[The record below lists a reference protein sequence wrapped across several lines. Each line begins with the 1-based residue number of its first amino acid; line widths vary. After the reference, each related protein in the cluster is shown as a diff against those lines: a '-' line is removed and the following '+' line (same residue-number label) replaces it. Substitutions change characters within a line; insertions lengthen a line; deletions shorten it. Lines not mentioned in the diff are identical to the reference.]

1 VRGARVL
8 EDRKAI
14 SAQQYIGTATTAEG
28 LGAYIYNDLWYATYS
43 AYVPSNGTVK
53 KYTPAHY
60 LRVAMTPNIKGW
72 DVGFGGQLWK
82 GTADS
87 LETGKKSIAK
97 QYGVFK
103 LAVRPIRCHNGKPIG
118 LPTWR
123 DTKEMYLIDETWKK
137 VFPLQEVT
145 TGDFLCGEGKLS
157 LHMVR
162 VIHKKNLIELIKE
175 GKLDFSLPKEFY
187 KLKYLS

>member
-1 VRGARVL
+1 MMTTKI
-8 EDRKAI
+8 EKAVVTL
-14 SAQQYIGTATTAEG
+14 SPTNFFATVYPLKGECD
-28 LGAYIYNDLWYATYS
+28 N
-43 AYVPSNGTVK
+43 P
-53 KYTPAHY
+53 
-60 LRVAMTPNIKGW
+60 LRVIYGVARRKHWHRGIRVCYGDKRPCKDPI
-72 DVGFGGQLWK
+72 VEAILQ
-82 GTADS
+82 AV
-87 LETGKKSIAK
+87 ETGKKSIAK